1 MICSFLLTVDC
12 EPVESDSEEMEEE
25 NIGDSDY
32 IASSDDDDGDDDYIL
47 HRPAP
52 HRSVD
57 LLGYWLV
64 HWWSLISAR
73 GRHVNI
79 SFV

>member
-1 MICSFLLTVDC
+1 M
-12 EPVESDSEEMEEE
+12 ESDSEEMEEE

-57 LLGYWLV
+57 LLGY
-64 HWWSLISAR
+64 
-73 GRHVNI
+73 
-79 SFV
+79 